1 VDLAALHFSKSRW
14 NISAQLDDL
23 KISATRE
30 KLSAAS
36 RTGCSNAGSRGKTL
50 ERVGLCNR
58 VYDENIARI
67 VALEARDDVQIVG
80 PLGWQ
85 VSQCVHAAI
94 DFPLP
99 ESDLELPREE
109 PNFSHG
115 MSEVFALL
123 VSGRLDDDDL
133 TPLASRYEQGF
144 HKTGPSE
151 RELGRPGPDAYQL
164 FDLIRFQRQ

>member
-1 VDLAALHFSKSRW
+1 MHLATLHFSKSRW

-36 RTGCSNAGSRGKTL
+36 RTGCSNPRSRGKTL
-50 ERVGLCNR
+50 ERIGLRNG
-58 VYDENIARI
+58 VYDEDIAWV
-67 VALEARDDVQIVG
+67 VALEAGDDVQIVSF
-80 PLGWQ
+80 GWQ

-99 ESDLELPREE
+99 EGDLELPREQ

-115 MSEVFALL
+115 MSEIFTLL

-133 TPLASRYEQGF
+133 TALASRFKQGF
-144 HKTGPSE
+144 HETGPSQ
-151 RELGRPGPDAYQL
+151 RELRRPSPDAYQL
-164 FDLIRFQRQ
+164 FDLTRFQRQ

>member
-1 VDLAALHFSKSRW
+1 MDLATLHFSKSRW

-36 RTGCSNAGSRGKTL
+36 RTGCSNPRSRGKTL
-50 ERVGLCNR
+50 ERVGLR
-58 VYDENIARI
+58 DGVYDENIARV
-67 VALEARDDVQIVG
+67 VALEAGDDIQIVSCF
-80 PLGWQ
+80 GWQ
-85 VSQCVHAAI
+85 VSQCVHAAV
-94 DFPLP
+94 DFPLL
-99 ESDLELPREE
+99 ESDLELSREQ

-115 MSEVFALL
+115 MSEIFALL

-133 TPLASRYEQGF
+133 TALASRRKQGF
-144 HKTGPSE
+144 HETGPSK
-151 RELGRPGPDAYQL
+151 RELRRPSPDAYQL